1 MQPPVPATTQRRL
14 TGHLSLGDTHFHL
27 PEVHRYFP
35 LSGMNWKRGITE
47 LSQEA
52 NVQVIHLT
60 GLREQVIV
68 LLVVSRSSM

>member
-1 MQPPVPATTQRRL
+1 
-14 TGHLSLGDTHFHL
+14 
-27 PEVHRYFP
+27 
-35 LSGMNWKRGITE
+35 MNWKREITE